1 MKHAIFGRFVLV
13 CVLAMAG
20 IARGEDAPAAG
31 AAVGSVYQPTEADR
45 VRYELAAEAGRKGE
59 DAKAVEILDALREA
73 HPNWVAVRIGL
84 ALMSLKEDDFNAAR
98 DSYQVAVDLD
108 GRNREGLLGVAMMSG
123 RLGEFNKSLEA
134 LDRLLKVYP
143 ADGQAAILRAE
154 ALVQNKRLAEAAKYI
169 AMILSAVK
177 GGDRVVF
184 AAQLGPLQ
192 VRAQDYAG
200 AEATLSEWIAA
211 KPTAEAYV
219 YRADARR
226 GLKKFDE
233 AMADLGEA
241 FKLNQGQ
248 PTYPMMYVGSQ
259 ILFDRGEFAA
269 AMMQFVD
276 LLEWV
281 PDNQEVEQAIERAVV
296 ARQAQ
301 MNADKTG
308 KDSNLVPKID
318 YDANKEKIAQWNF
331 RKAIGEERIHK
342 ALRLIQDAET
352 KGELPGE
359 TVCQEARKL
368 YPAPAVYVAEAQGR
382 FRFSMES
389 DEEPLIPVKVT
400 TAWAVRDFRI
410 AAAIM
415 SVRYARHDG
424 GWSVLESEAT
434 ASLEWADIQENIREG
449 KPSERDEWLIK
460 AHAIELAHDDW
471 GAYQA
476 YKDKRAGRHRFRCP
490 ADVMADRIIKN
501 PERLRGVLAVLMHQ
515 VDVDIANKDLKA
527 ATVCVDHMIKIAY
540 GSAEGYVAQ
549 AKVLN
554 AGGDKV
560 KGAKALAQAVEKDPL
575 NSEAH
580 WRQALA
586 LESAGKWEDAMLE
599 YNFAARGLESPA
611 VGDSVFVELGIA
623 SRKRLE
629 FGRDLQA
636 LRKIY
641 LTKGDKA
648 YQEKE
653 WAVAL
658 VCTARAKFGFET
670 PGAGALGI
678 AGVAA
683 EALGRHA
690 EAIIDLERA
699 MKLDPKIPVYGEWG
713 AALVAVGDLNGALRV
728 YDKAISANPDW
739 RYNYAARGKIKLTQ
753 EKYAEAAVD
762 FQTAIGKGDENVYT
776 QLDLAECLSVTDVKA
791 AVELYKKVIRTPR
804 QEIALFGATTM
815 ADYARAKLYLVEEGV
830 AMKKG
835 K

>member
-13 CVLAMAG
+13 CVLVMAG
-20 IARGEDAPAAG
+20 VAWGEDAPAVGAG
-31 AAVGSVYQPTEADR
+31 VGSVYQPTEADR
-45 VRYELAAEAGRKGE
+45 VRYEMAAEVSRKGE
-59 DAKAVEILDALREA
+59 DEKAVEILNGLREA

-84 ALMSLKEDDFNAAR
+84 ALMSLKEDDFSAAR
-98 DSYQVAVDLD
+98 DSYQWAVDLD
-108 GRNREGLLGVAMMSG
+108 GGNREGLLGVAMMSG
-123 RLGEFNKSLEA
+123 RLGEFDKSLEA

-143 ADGQAAILRAE
+143 ADGQAAILRVQ

-177 GGDRVVF
+177 GGDRPAF

-192 VRAQDYAG
+192 VRAEDYAG
-200 AEATLSEWIAA
+200 AEGTLSEWIAA

-259 ILFDRGEFAA
+259 ILFDRGELAA

-296 ARQAQ
+296 ARQVQ

-308 KDSNLVPKID
+308 KDSTLVPKVD
-318 YDANKEKIAQWNF
+318 YEANKEKIAQWNF

-352 KGELPGE
+352 KGELPGGN
-359 TVCQEARKL
+359 VCQGARKL
-368 YPAPAVYVAEAQGR
+368 YPAPEVYIAEAQER

-389 DEEPLIPVKVT
+389 DEEPLIPVKLT

-476 YKDKRAGRHRFRCP
+476 YKDEKAGRHYFRSP
-490 ADVMADRIIKN
+490 ASVMADRIIKN
-501 PERLRGVLAVLMHQ
+501 PERLRGVLAVLMHE
-515 VDVDIANKDLKA
+515 VDADIAKKDLKA
-527 ATVCVDHMIKIAY
+527 ARVCVDHMIKIAY
-540 GSAEGYVAQ
+540 GSADGYIAL

-554 AGGDKV
+554 AGGNKE

-575 NSEAH
+575 NAEAH
-580 WRQALA
+580 WRQALE
-586 LESAGKWEDAMLE
+586 LESAKKWQDAMLE
-599 YNFAARGLESPA
+599 YNFAARGLEAPTA
-611 VGDSVFVELGIA
+611 GDSVFVELSIA
-623 SRKRLE
+623 SRKKLE
-629 FGRDLQA
+629 FGRDLPA
-636 LRKIY
+636 LRNIY
-641 LTKGDKA
+641 LAKGDKA
-648 YQEKE
+648 YQDKE
-653 WAVAL
+653 WPVAL
-658 VCTARAKFGFET
+658 VCASRAKFGLGA
-670 PGAGALGI
+670 PSAGALGI

-699 MKLDPKIPVYGEWG
+699 MKLDPKISVYGEWG
-713 AALVAVGDLNGALRV
+713 AALVATGDLNGALGV
-728 YDKAISANPDW
+728 YDKAISASPDW
-739 RYNYAARGKIKLTQ
+739 RYYYTSRGKIKLTQ

-762 FQTAIGKGDENVYT
+762 FETAIGKGDENVYT

-791 AVELYKKVIRTPR
+791 AVELYKKIISTPR
-804 QEIALFGATTM
+804 REIASFGATTM
-815 ADYARAKLYLVEEGV
+815 ADYARAKLYLVDQG
-830 AMKKG
+830 MKTG

>member
-1 MKHAIFGRFVLV
+1 M
-13 CVLAMAG
+13 
-20 IARGEDAPAAG
+20 
-31 AAVGSVYQPTEADR
+31 
-45 VRYELAAEAGRKGE
+45 
-59 DAKAVEILDALREA
+59 
-73 HPNWVAVRIGL
+73 
-84 ALMSLKEDDFNAAR
+84 
-98 DSYQVAVDLD
+98 
-108 GRNREGLLGVAMMSG
+108 
-123 RLGEFNKSLEA
+123 
-134 LDRLLKVYP
+134 
-143 ADGQAAILRAE
+143 
-154 ALVQNKRLAEAAKYI
+154 
-169 AMILSAVK
+169 
-177 GGDRVVF
+177 
-184 AAQLGPLQ
+184 
-192 VRAQDYAG
+192 
-200 AEATLSEWIAA
+200 
-211 KPTAEAYV
+211 
-219 YRADARR
+219 
-226 GLKKFDE
+226 
-233 AMADLGEA
+233 
-241 FKLNQGQ
+241 
-248 PTYPMMYVGSQ
+248 
-259 ILFDRGEFAA
+259 
-269 AMMQFVD
+269 
-276 LLEWV
+276 
-281 PDNQEVEQAIERAVV
+281 
-296 ARQAQ
+296 
-301 MNADKTG
+301 
-308 KDSNLVPKID
+308 
-318 YDANKEKIAQWNF
+318 
-331 RKAIGEERIHK
+331 
-342 ALRLIQDAET
+342 

-359 TVCQEARKL
+359 TVCQGARKL
-368 YPAPAVYVAEAQGR
+368 YPAPEVYIAEAQGR

-515 VDVDIANKDLKA
+515 VDVDIAKKDLKA
-527 ATVCVDHMIKIAY
+527 AMATADQMIKIAY

-804 QEIALFGATTM
+804 REIALFGATTM